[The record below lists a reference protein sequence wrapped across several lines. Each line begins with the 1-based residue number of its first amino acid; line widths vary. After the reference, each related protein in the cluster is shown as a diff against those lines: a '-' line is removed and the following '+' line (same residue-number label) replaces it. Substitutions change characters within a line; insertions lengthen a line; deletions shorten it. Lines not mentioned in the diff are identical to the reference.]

1 MQLRPLH
8 VWYSFPHTLGSPGIG
23 TTALNQVRG
32 LADCG
37 VQLRVF
43 CTFSA
48 AEPMTDVAFIETL
61 RVGRRRIPHRALG
74 VARAYRLHDRL
85 VARALRRAPVPPDVI
100 HAWPGACLL
109 TFGAAREAGVVSLRE
124 APSPHTASAFERAST
139 AAAELGLEVP
149 LGHSHRDDPERLAKE
164 IAEFD
169 AADFVLAP
177 SDYVLRSFIDRGHA
191 PDRLLR
197 HRYGFEP
204 SAFPEPSPREP
215 DRPFTVV
222 FMGRG
227 EPNKGL
233 HHALRAY
240 VDAGLSGVARFLVCG
255 RIQPNY
261 RTVIADLLNESG
273 AEELGFVDDAGAVLR
288 RADVLVLPSVTEG
301 SALVVFEAMASG
313 AVPLVSEASGAP
325 VNPGADGLVHEVG
338 DVATLATDLA
348 ALAADPA
355 RLAAM
360 RASALARRDELSWRT
375 AGVELRDAYRAGLSV
390 TKAR

>member
-1 MQLRPLH
+1 MDPLH

-23 TTALNQVRG
+23 TTALSQVRG
-32 LADCG
+32 LAESG
-37 VQLRVF
+37 VRLQVF
-43 CTFSA
+43 CTFSR
-48 AEPMTDVAFIETL
+48 AEPLADVAFSETL
-61 RVGRRRIPHRALG
+61 RIGGRRLPHRAIG
-74 VARAYRLHDRL
+74 VQRAYRLHDWL
-85 VARALRRAPVPPDVI
+85 VARALRRTRTPPDVI
-100 HAWPGACLL
+100 HAWPGACLV
-109 TFGAAREAGVVSLRE
+109 TFAAARRAGVLSLRE
-124 APSPHTASAFERAST
+124 APSPHTASAFERASN

-149 LGHSHRDDPERLAKE
+149 PGHSHRPDPKRLAKE

-169 AADFVLAP
+169 AADFVLVP
-177 SDYVLRSFIDRGHA
+177 SDYVARSFVDHGHA

-204 SAFPEPSPREP
+204 SAFPEPPPREP

-240 VDAGLSGVARFLVCG
+240 VEAGLSGVGRFLICG
-255 RIQPNY
+255 RIQPSY
-261 RTVIADLLNESG
+261 RTVIADLLARSG
-273 AEELGFVDDAGAVLR
+273 AEELGFVDDAGGVLR
-288 RADVLVLPSVTEG
+288 GADVLVLPSVTEG

-313 AVPLVSEASGAP
+313 AVPVVSDASGAP
-325 VNPGADGLVHEVG
+325 VIPGADGLVHAVG
-338 DVATLATDLA
+338 DVATLACDLA

-390 TKAR
+390 AKAR